1 MNFDEWWQEEYA
13 GPDNPFEKGWAHC
26 WAYAGWCAHEEQT
39 QFHPDWNTVEPF
51 LERIAELEKLVHSQ
65 GAQQEWL
72 SPTEEQITKLLEHV
86 TIEANLNI
94 LYVTVDGM
102 KVFAR
107 QIEQLLKEKN
117 HKVCIEN

>member
-1 MNFDEWWQEEYA
+1 MNFDEWWGEDYDDT
-13 GPDNPFEKGWAHC
+13 DNPFKIDSFKY
-26 WAYAGWCAHEEQT
+26 WAYAGWYGHAEQT
-39 QFHPDWNTVEPF
+39 QFHPDWDTVEPF
-51 LERIAELEKLVHSQ
+51 LERIAYLEKLVHSQ